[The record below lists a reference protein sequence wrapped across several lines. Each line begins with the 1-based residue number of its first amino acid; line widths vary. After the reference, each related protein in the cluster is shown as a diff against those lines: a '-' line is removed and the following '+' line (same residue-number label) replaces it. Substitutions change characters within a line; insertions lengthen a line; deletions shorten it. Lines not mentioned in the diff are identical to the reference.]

1 MERNKQIQLFDS
13 PEFGRIRVATDENG
27 TPLFAATDVATAL
40 GYTNPPKA
48 VVNHCKSGNITKRY
62 IAHPNGVGGVN
73 VLFIK
78 ESEVYRLV
86 LRSNLPDA
94 EKFQDW
100 VCMDIL
106 PAIGKHGFYATPNT
120 VAKMLADPDGM
131 ILMLQEFKKEQTKR
145 KEAEKQIARLA
156 PKAALMERV
165 LDSDQKIDIGQ
176 AAKILQLPFG
186 RNKLFAQLRERGIFF
201 TGRNEPKQTY
211 IERGYFEL
219 REKWI
224 DRDNHD
230 GFAVIKVLVTQRG
243 LDFLAR
249 LFNVTQSNPE
259 LAEVI

>member
-1 MERNKQIQLFDS
+1 MEKNKQIQPGGDAQIMTSLQIAEATGKMHKDVLKAIRTME
-13 PEFGRIRVATDENG
+13 PAWEKINGRRFAPVDYVDAKGEHRPCYALTKTECLYVATKFDDE
-27 TPLFAATDVATAL
+27 ARA
-40 GYTNPPKA
+40 
-48 VVNHCKSGNITKRY
+48 
-62 IAHPNGVGGVN
+62 
-73 VLFIK
+73 
-78 ESEVYRLV
+78 RLV
-86 LRSNLPDA
+86 LRWEQLEI
-94 EKFQDW
+94 EKQN
-100 VCMDIL
+100 
-106 PAIGKHGFYATPNT
+106 GGFAVPQSFRE
-120 VAKMLADPDGM
+120 ALLLAASQ
-131 ILMLQEFKKEQTKR
+131 QETIEKQ
-145 KEAEKQIARLA
+145 EKQIARLA

>member
-1 MERNKQIQLFDS
+1 
-13 PEFGRIRVATDENG
+13 
-27 TPLFAATDVATAL
+27 
-40 GYTNPPKA
+40 
-48 VVNHCKSGNITKRY
+48 
-62 IAHPNGVGGVN
+62 
-73 VLFIK
+73 
-78 ESEVYRLV
+78 
-86 LRSNLPDA
+86 
-94 EKFQDW
+94 
-100 VCMDIL
+100 
-106 PAIGKHGFYATPNT
+106 
-120 VAKMLADPDGM
+120 
-131 ILMLQEFKKEQTKR
+131 
-145 KEAEKQIARLA
+145 
-156 PKAALMERV
+156 MERV

>member
-1 MERNKQIQLFDS
+1 MERNKQILLFNS
-13 PEFGRIRVATDENG
+13 PQFGQIRVATDENG
-27 TPLFAATDVATAL
+27 TPLFSATDVAAAL
-40 GYTNPPKA
+40 GYKNPAEA
-48 VVNHCKSGNITKRY
+48 VSTHCKSGNIEKRY

-106 PAIGKHGFYATPNT
+106 PAIGKHGFYATPNA
-120 VAKMLADPDGM
+120 VAQMLADPDGM

-156 PKAALMERV
+156 PKAALMDRV

>member
-1 MERNKQIQLFDS
+1 MERNNQIQLFDS
-13 PEFGRIRVATDENG
+13 PQFGRIRVTTNENG
-27 TPLFAATDVATAL
+27 APLFAATDVASAL

-48 VVNHCKSGNITKRY
+48 VADHCKSGNITKRY
-62 IAHPNGVGGVN
+62 VAHSNGIGGVN
-73 VLFIK
+73 VLFIP

-86 LRSNLPDA
+86 MRSCLPDA

-100 VCMDIL
+100 VCEDIL
-106 PAIGKHGFYATPNT
+106 PAIGKHGFYATPNA
-120 VAKMLADPDGM
+120 VAQMLADPDGM

>member
-1 MERNKQIQLFDS
+1 MEKNKQIQPGGDAQMMTSLQIAEATGKMHKDVLEAIRAME
-13 PEFGRIRVATDENG
+13 PAWLKLGRRNFPLTSYTDRWNRKQPCYVLSKTEC
-27 TPLFAATDVATAL
+27 L
-40 GYTNPPKA
+40 
-48 VVNHCKSGNITKRY
+48 Y
-62 IAHPNGVGGVN
+62 IATK
-73 VLFIK
+73 FDDEARAK
-78 ESEVYRLV
+78 LV
-86 LRSNLPDA
+86 LRWEQLEI
-94 EKFQDW
+94 EKQN
-100 VCMDIL
+100 
-106 PAIGKHGFYATPNT
+106 GGFAVPQSFRE
-120 VAKMLADPDGM
+120 ALLLAASQ
-131 ILMLQEFKKEQTKR
+131 QETIEKQ
-145 KEAEKQIARLA
+145 EKQIARLA

-259 LAEVI
+259 LAEVV

>member
-1 MERNKQIQLFDS
+1 MLLAASQQETIEKQ
-13 PEFGRIRVATDENG
+13 
-27 TPLFAATDVATAL
+27 
-40 GYTNPPKA
+40 
-48 VVNHCKSGNITKRY
+48 
-62 IAHPNGVGGVN
+62 
-73 VLFIK
+73 
-78 ESEVYRLV
+78 
-86 LRSNLPDA
+86 
-94 EKFQDW
+94 
-100 VCMDIL
+100 
-106 PAIGKHGFYATPNT
+106 
-120 VAKMLADPDGM
+120 
-131 ILMLQEFKKEQTKR
+131 
-145 KEAEKQIARLA
+145 EKQIARLA

-249 LFNVTQSNPE
+249 LFNVTQSNHE
-259 LAEVI
+259 LAEVV